1 MKKAYE
7 QATAKLMDKDGNPTP
22 HYQAYMNYQD
32 EYKSKMRS
40 WQRAYAAA
48 FSDPMKLQHWPL
60 EGRGYHDD
68 ADEAMDRWTGLGF
81 KNEIENA
88 IATLAAQG
96 TDPAIALISRSKKRF
111 VNSLNEFQSV
121 GQIPYTIMLPRT
133 WYDRDNDDGWFQY
146 TSTDFHTESHY
157 KASQTS
163 YGGGGGFSLGFFSIG
178 GGFNHSESKSEMNA
192 QTKNLE
198 VSFKYCAV
206 DIKRPWLDTSL
217 LNLENW
223 FLMGDYKAGCISKG
237 TMAQELPSKDKKEE
251 HTFMP
256 SVVTSLVLVKDLRL
270 KWDQWQSQWDQMQKS
285 TSASASVGWGPFAVH
300 GNYSHASQE
309 RNFSADHTGE
319 ALTVRGFSWS
329 GMSRRSTRCR
339 RRWIPRST

>member
-1 MKKAYE
+1 
-7 QATAKLMDKDGNPTP
+7 MDKDGNPTP

-133 WYDRDNDDGWFQY
+133 WYDRD
-146 TSTDFHTESHY
+146 
-157 KASQTS
+157 
-163 YGGGGGFSLGFFSIG
+163 
-178 GGFNHSESKSEMNA
+178 
-192 QTKNLE
+192 
-198 VSFKYCAV
+198 
-206 DIKRPWLDTSL
+206 R
-217 LNLENW
+217 
-223 FLMGDYKAGCISKG
+223 
-237 TMAQELPSKDKKEE
+237 
-251 HTFMP
+251 
-256 SVVTSLVLVKDLRL
+256 
-270 KWDQWQSQWDQMQKS
+270 
-285 TSASASVGWGPFAVH
+285 
-300 GNYSHASQE
+300 
-309 RNFSADHTGE
+309 
-319 ALTVRGFSWS
+319 
-329 GMSRRSTRCR
+329 
-339 RRWIPRST
+339 